1 VPTYRVECKTC
12 GNIFDE
18 FAKIE
23 NRNGIKCFRCGGG
36 TSIRLVSIGLRTT
49 MYGRENKPLVLEHM
63 TEVGEPNVEIT
74 TKQQLK
80 EACKEHDCI
89 SPILD

>member
-1 VPTYRVECKTC
+1 MPIYRVECKTC

-18 FAKIE
+18 LARIEDRNKIL
-23 NRNGIKCFRCGGG
+23 CFMCGGDI
-36 TSIRLVSIGLRTT
+36 SIRLVSIGLRTT
-49 MYGRENKPLVLEHM
+49 MFGRENKPLVLEHM
-63 TEVGEPNVEIT
+63 TEVGEPNVEVT
-74 TKQQLK
+74 TKQQLR